1 MHISTSH
8 SINSQRVNV
17 SEVNVTSQP
26 DWNYVISLGYGTNIY
41 LSRTELVALTNQS
54 IRLIADAWATE
65 AADAE

>member
-1 MHISTSH
+1 MHLSTSH
-8 SINSQRVNV
+8 SIESNRISV
-17 SEVNVTSQP
+17 SEVSVPTQP

-65 AADAE
+65 AENA